1 VQTSDPVPG
10 IRRAS
15 SPERPKVVATVTA
28 AFLGDP
34 AWGFLLG
41 DDYERLAPEFAGVLF
56 DLRVPHGNVWV
67 SDDLASVAMW
77 ERPNGADDPPQRTEE
92 VWARYSML
100 AGEQARERLL
110 AYRDAVAAA
119 ASADPHWYLGV
130 LATHPARQ
138 GEGLA
143 SAVLAPVL
151 DEADRTGVAC
161 CLETSTEANRRF
173 YARRGF
179 TEATAVALPDGPPTW
194 WMRRPPRKGRDS
206 G

>member
-1 VQTSDPVPG
+1 MD
-10 IRRAS
+10 
-15 SPERPKVVATVTA
+15 
-28 AFLGDP
+28 
-34 AWGFLLG
+34 

-56 DLRVPHGNVWV
+56 DLRVAQGNVWV

-77 ERPNGADDPPQRTEE
+77 EGPNGADDTPRRTEE
-92 VWARYSML
+92 LWARYSML
-100 AGEQARERLL
+100 AGERARERLL
-110 AYRDAVAAA
+110 AYRDAVAVA

-143 SAVLAPVL
+143 STLLAPVL
-151 DEADRTGVAC
+151 DEADRTGIAC

-179 TEATAVALPDGPPTW
+179 TEATDVVLPHGPRTW
-194 WMRRPPRKGRDS
+194 WMRRPPPQGRDS

>member
-1 VQTSDPVPG
+1 VPA

-15 SPERPKVVATVTA
+15 SAERSQVVATVTA

-34 AWGFLLG
+34 AWGFLMG
-41 DDYERLAPEFAGVLF
+41 DDYERLAPEFARVLF
-56 DLRVPHGNVWV
+56 DLRVAHGNVWV

-77 ERPNGADDPPQRTEE
+77 EGPNGADDPPQRTEE
-92 VWARYSML
+92 VWARYSVL
-100 AGEQARERLL
+100 AGERAHERLL
-110 AYRDAVAAA
+110 AYRDAVALA

-143 SAVLAPVL
+143 TAVLAPVL
-151 DEADRTGVAC
+151 EEADRSGIAC

-173 YARRGF
+173 YAHRGF
-179 TEATAVALPDGPPTW
+179 TEAIDVLLAEGPRTW
-194 WMRRPPRKGRDS
+194 WMRRPPRQGRDS